1 MLEFNIKAGAK
12 DLSAALHQ
20 SSTVNLNTALI
31 ISHGFRGS
39 KDGGGRATSL
49 AEMMAGLGFAVL
61 RYDFTPVESLSSQI
75 EELKFVVDYCRK
87 NVSSKIILLGR
98 SMGGSCSLAYAAED
112 RDIRGLAL
120 WATPSNLPET
130 FRLSLGEAYDLIK
143 KGESLIIDDA
153 YGKHIICPDILND
166 FKNHDLLGCVQ
177 RIKVPTLIIHGSD
190 DKVVPLGQAC
200 LMWKHANEPKQ
211 MEIINGGDHQLAN
224 HANIVANIVLSWLKQ
239 HFVPTV

>member
-1 MLEFNIKAGAK
+1 MFEFTIKAGGQ
-12 DLSAALHQ
+12 DLAAVLHQPSAA
-20 SSTVNLNTALI
+20 NLDTALI

-39 KDGGGRATSL
+39 KAGGGRATFL
-49 AEMMAGLGFAVL
+49 AEMLARLGLAVL
-61 RYDFTPVESLSSQI
+61 RFDFTPVESLSSQI

-112 RDIRGLAL
+112 HDIRGLAL

-130 FRLSLGEAYDLIK
+130 FRLSLGEAYNLIK

-166 FKNHDLLGCVQ
+166 FQKYYLLDCVQ

-190 DKVVPLGQAC
+190 DKVVPLDQAY

-224 HANIVANIVLSWLKQ
+224 HASIVANILLSWLKQ